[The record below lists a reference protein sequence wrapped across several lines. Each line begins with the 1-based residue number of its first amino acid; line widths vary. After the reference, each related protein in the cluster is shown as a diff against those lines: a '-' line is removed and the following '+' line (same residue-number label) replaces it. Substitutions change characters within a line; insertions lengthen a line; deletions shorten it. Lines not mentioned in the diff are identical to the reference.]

1 MFSPGSLDLFL
12 LFSQKLLNPS
22 CATQCIIILLYFNS
36 LMEIILSLQKFS
48 MLFIVHIVCTQP
60 LESTCPIRQT
70 IQNNYLC
77 SVSGY
82 TIQGNFPSWLRSAPN
97 QANEFYMALARRRL
111 NDKSCST
118 VLVSQEH
125 HVEAKI
131 QTQLKIQNPHQW
143 KEKWVAYTFNKIM
156 K

>member
-1 MFSPGSLDLFL
+1 MFSPGSLDLFF
-12 LFSQKLLNPS
+12 LFSQKLQNPNQ
-22 CATQCIIILLYFNS
+22 ATWCIIILLYYNTYS
-36 LMEIILSLQKFS
+36 LMEIILSLQKFP
-48 MLFIVHIVCTQP
+48 MLFISPVCTQP
-60 LESTCPIRQT
+60 LEPTCPIRQT

-82 TIQGNFPSWLRSAPN
+82 TIQANFPSWLRSASN
-97 QANEFYMALARRRL
+97 QANEIYMALARRRL

-118 VLVSQEH
+118 VFVSQEH

-143 KEKWVAYTFNKIM
+143 IAKWVAYTFNKI